1 MSKSER
7 SAFFFFAVLLITGAA
22 LALPAAAGSV
32 TAGSVSIHCDFPG
45 QVVEAGETATF
56 TLTATN
62 NGASTDESSEQVEMW
77 TENFARSKDWEMRFV
92 EGDAEVNRVSI
103 PSGESKSVTL
113 EVETAADTPVGD
125 YPLKAHIGD
134 GSIWLHVTISKT
146 HTGELGTLQ
155 LLVTDKDGEKVKGAT
170 IEIYRESESAPFD
183 HVMTT
188 ADGRIST
195 DLPQNVYNLVI
206 TKPGYRSAE
215 KKEVKVKCGITTDA
229 GTVML
234 EQSSYAAEVTVT
246 SSLITTPA
254 GTNPTFELKLR
265 NAGKADDTYRLT
277 TVGLPEDWYARY
289 KESETDTNDISEIF
303 VPSGEEKTLYLEAI
317 PPYGIEVGDYS
328 FQAVIDSSSDVYTEN
343 MTTKISGSYQMR
355 LSADRYRYEA
365 NMGEAVDFDVT
376 VKNVG
381 NAGAL
386 TGIGFEVS
394 APQGWKATV
403 TPTNIT
409 SLQPGESKKVS
420 VKVVPPSNIVAS
432 EYKITLKV
440 VSDQG
445 EQSDDFRIV
454 VKEQSFAA
462 ILGVILLLLIA
473 GGVWYYFRKYQR
485 R

>member
-1 MSKSER
+1 MKR
-7 SAFFFFAVLLITGAA
+7 TAPALLLALLVLTAA
-22 LALPAAAGSV
+22 LPLPAAAGSV
-32 TAGSVSIHCDFPG
+32 ATGSVSIHCDFPG

-62 NGASTDESSEQVEMW
+62 SGIAEGGSADQIRMW
-77 TENFARSKDWEMRFV
+77 TENFVGSRDWEMRFV
-92 EGDAEVNRVSI
+92 DGTTEVNRVSI
-103 PSGESKSVTL
+103 PKGGSKSVTL

-134 GSIWLHVTISKT
+134 GAIWLYVTVSKT

-155 LLVTDKDGEKVKGAT
+155 LLATDKDGEKVKGAT
-170 IEIYRESESAPFD
+170 VEIYRGSESEPFD
-183 HVMTT
+183 RVMTT

-195 DLPQNVYNLVI
+195 GLPQDVYHLVI

-215 KKEVKVKCGITTDA
+215 KKDVKVKCGITTDA

-234 EQSSYAAEVTVT
+234 EKSSYAAEVTVK
-246 SSLITTPA
+246 SALITTPA
-254 GTNPTFELKLR
+254 GKSPIFEMKLR
-265 NAGKADDTYRLT
+265 NVGKADDTYRLSID
-277 TVGLPEDWYARY
+277 GLPEGWYARY
-289 KESETDTNDISEIF
+289 KENAAETSDISEIF
-303 VPSGEEKTLYLEAI
+303 VPAGEEKALYLEAI
-317 PPYGIEVGDYS
+317 PPYGVTVGDYL
-328 FQAVIDSSSDVYTEN
+328 FTATIESSSDTYTEDL
-343 MTTKISGSYQMR
+343 TAKISGSYEMG

-365 NMGEAVDFDVT
+365 SMGETVEFDVK
-376 VKNVG
+376 VANLG

-386 TGIGFEVS
+386 TGIRFEVS

-403 TPTNIT
+403 TPTNVT
-409 SLQPGESKKVS
+409 SLQPGESKKVN
-420 VKVVPPSNIVAS
+420 VKVVPPSSIVAS
-432 EYKITLKV
+432 EYKITVKA

-445 EQSDDFRIV
+445 EQSDEFRIV

-462 ILGVILLLLIA
+462 IAGLLLLGAIA

>member
-1 MSKSER
+1 MTSGYG
-7 SAFFFFAVLLITGAA
+7 APALL
-22 LALPAAAGSV
+22 LALLMLVATVVPVAAEGT
-32 TAGSVSIHCDFPG
+32 TAGSVSVTCDFPG
-45 QVVEAGETATF
+45 QVIEAGETATF
-56 TLTATN
+56 TLTATK
-62 NGASTDESSEQVEMW
+62 GANAAGGGDMIKLW
-77 TENFARSKDWEMRFV
+77 TEKFVGSRNWEMRFID
-92 EGDAEVNRVSI
+92 GKTEVNRVSI
-103 PSGESKSVTL
+103 PSGGSKTVTL

-125 YPLKAHIGD
+125 YPVKVHVGD
-134 GSIWLHVTISKT
+134 GSIWLYVTISKT

-170 IEIYRESESAPFD
+170 VEVFRGNEHEAFD
-183 HVMTT
+183 RVMTT

-195 DLPQNVYNLVI
+195 GLPQDVYRLVI
-206 TKPGYRSAE
+206 SKPGYRSAE
-215 KKEVKVKCGITTDA
+215 KKDVKVKCGITTDA

-234 EQSSYAAEVTVT
+234 DKSSYAAEVTVK

-254 GTNPTFELKLR
+254 GKNPTFEMKLR
-265 NAGKADDTYRLT
+265 NVGKADDTYRLT
-277 TVGLPEDWYARY
+277 ADGLPEGWYARY
-289 KESETDTNDISEIF
+289 KESASDTSDISEIL
-303 VPSGEEKTLYLEAI
+303 VPAGEDKTLFLEAI
-317 PPYGIEVGDYS
+317 PPYGTKVGDYS
-328 FQAVIDSSSDVYTEN
+328 FSAVIESSSDTYTEDL
-343 MTTKISGSYQMR
+343 TAKISGSYEMR

-365 NMGEAVDFDVT
+365 NMGETVDFSASVR
-376 VKNVG
+376 NIG

-386 TGIGFEVS
+386 TGIRFEVS

-420 VKVVPPSNIVAS
+420 VKVVPPPNIVAS
-432 EYKITLKV
+432 EYKVTVKAI
-440 VSDQG
+440 SDQG

-462 ILGVILLLLIA
+462 ILGLLLLVGIG

>member
-1 MSKSER
+1 MR
-7 SAFFFFAVLLITGAA
+7 SGVLL
-22 LALPAAAGSV
+22 LALLMLAAMVMPVVAGSTAAGSV
-32 TAGSVSIHCDFPG
+32 SVHCDFPG

-56 TLTATN
+56 TLTAAKDANTA
-62 NGASTDESSEQVEMW
+62 GGGDQIKLW
-77 TENFARSKDWEMRFV
+77 TENFVGSRNWEMCFV
-92 EGDAEVNRVSI
+92 DGKTEVNRVSI
-103 PSGESKSVTL
+103 PPGGSKAVIL

-125 YPLKAHIGD
+125 YPVKVHIGD
-134 GSIWLHVTISKT
+134 GSIWLYVTISKT

-170 IEIYRESESAPFD
+170 VEVYRGNERVAFD
-183 HVMTT
+183 RVMTT

-195 DLPQNVYNLVI
+195 GLPQDVYRLVI
-206 TKPGYRSAE
+206 SKPGYRSAE
-215 KKEVKVKCGITTDA
+215 KKDVKVKCGITTDA

-234 EQSSYAAEVTVT
+234 EKSSYAAETTVK

-254 GTNPTFELKLR
+254 GKNPTFEMKLR
-265 NAGKADDTYRLT
+265 NVGKADDTYRLST
-277 TVGLPEDWYARY
+277 DGLPEGWYARY
-289 KESETDTNDISEIF
+289 KESAAETSDISEIF
-303 VPSGEEKTLYLEAI
+303 VPAGEEKALFLEAI
-317 PPYGIEVGDYS
+317 PPYGTKVGDYS
-328 FQAVIDSSSDVYTEN
+328 FQAVIESSSDTYTEDL
-343 MTTKISGSYQMR
+343 TAKISGSYEMR

-365 NMGEAVDFDVT
+365 NMGETVEFDASVR
-376 VKNVG
+376 NIG

-386 TGIGFEVS
+386 TGIRFEVS

-409 SLQPGESKKVS
+409 SLQPGEAKKVN
-420 VKVVPPSNIVAS
+420 VKVVPPANIVAS
-432 EYKITLKV
+432 EYKVTLKA

-445 EQSDDFRIV
+445 EKSDDFRIV

-462 ILGVILLLLIA
+462 ILGLLLLVGIG

>member
-1 MSKSER
+1 MSTGIR
-7 SAFFFFAVLLITGAA
+7 PLVIFLVLMTLAAAA
-22 LALPAAAGSV
+22 LPLPAAAGSV
-32 TAGSVSIHCDFPG
+32 VTGSILVHCDFPG

-56 TLTATN
+56 TLTITN
-62 NGASTDESSEQVEMW
+62 NGNAESGDADQIRMW
-77 TENFARSKDWEMRFV
+77 ADTFAGSRDWEMRFV
-92 EGDAEVNRVSI
+92 DGTTEVNRVSI
-103 PSGESKSVTL
+103 PRGGSKTVTL
-113 EVETAADTPVGD
+113 EVETAADTQVGD

-134 GSIWLHVTISKT
+134 GAIWLYVTISKT

-155 LLVTDKDGEKVKGAT
+155 LLATDKDGEKVKGAT
-170 IEIYRESESAPFD
+170 VEIYRGSESEPFD
-183 HVMTT
+183 RVMTT

-195 DLPQNVYNLVI
+195 GLPQDVYRLVI

-215 KKEVKVKCGITTDA
+215 KKDVKVKCGITTDA

-234 EQSSYAAEVTVT
+234 EKSSYAAEVTVK

-254 GTNPTFELKLR
+254 GKNPTFEMKLR
-265 NAGKADDTYRLT
+265 NVGKADDTYRLT
-277 TVGLPEDWYARY
+277 TEGLPEGWYARY
-289 KESETDTNDISEIF
+289 KESAADTSDTSEIF
-303 VPSGEEKTLYLEAI
+303 VPAGEEKSLFLEAI
-317 PPYGIEVGDYS
+317 PPYGETVGDYS
-328 FQAVIDSSSDVYTEN
+328 LTSVIESSSDTYTEN
-343 MTTKISGSYQMR
+343 LTAKISGSYEMG

-365 NMGEAVDFDVT
+365 GMGETVDFDVS
-376 VKNVG
+376 VRNLG

-386 TGIGFEVS
+386 TGIMFEVN

-409 SLQPGESKKVS
+409 SLQPGESEKVN
-420 VKVVPPSNIVAS
+420 VKVVPPSSIVAS
-432 EYKITLKV
+432 EYKVTLKV

-445 EQSDDFRIV
+445 EKSDEFRIV

-462 ILGVILLLLIA
+462 IIGVLLLGAIA